1 MAEQEFSTGRM
12 IVKTIILVSSIALQ
26 VALVNSVNAHG
37 TSENE
42 ASIFGP
48 PEILEDE
55 QQLLDQGLGAEQSVV
70 DQFKIWEAGQTL
82 KVCFYSGD
90 QQAKEFFVE
99 TAGVWDDIMSI
110 SFDFGSSPSF
120 YDCSATGDHHI
131 RVALAP
137 GGGNWSYIGVDS
149 AKVKQAK
156 PSLRISMAEP
166 FSLNNR
172 RSVGGTILHELGHAL
187 GLKHEHQSPEADC
200 EDEIDWDVLYAELA
214 KPPNKW
220 DKDKVDHNLRPLVA
234 SNRLRTSAYDP
245 KSIMHY
251 ALPASWF
258 TEGNSAS
265 CYIKK
270 NTWLSRT
277 DEAAARETY
286 PSLPQKQD
294 EYLNSLHSALAI
306 RLEEE
311 EAPSESLATLNDL
324 IKAATAF
331 VPGRE
336 IDADL
341 EGKVNNIRAKT
352 SGDCSPIITDA
363 GDVTLSCN

>member
-1 MAEQEFSTGRM
+1 MMKSRLLFTALMLQGAIASSTH
-12 IVKTIILVSSIALQ
+12 
-26 VALVNSVNAHG
+26 AHS

-42 ASIFGP
+42 VGIFGP

-55 QQLLDQGLGAEQSVV
+55 QQLIDEGLGAEQSVV
-70 DQFKIWEAGQTL
+70 DQFKVWEAGQTL
-82 KVCFYSGD
+82 KVCFYSG
-90 QQAKEFFVE
+90 QEAAKQFFVD
-99 TAGVWDDIMSI
+99 TANVWDEITSI
-110 SFDFGSSPSF
+110 SFDFGTAPSF
-120 YDCSATGDHHI
+120 YGCSASGDYHI

-137 GGGNWSYIGVDS
+137 GGGNWSYVGTDS
-149 AKVKQAK
+149 AKVSQAK

-166 FSLNNR
+166 FSLISR

-187 GLKHEHQSPEADC
+187 GLKHEHQSPEANC
-200 EDEIDWDVLYAELA
+200 EDEIDWDKLYAELA

-234 SNRLRTSAYDP
+234 SQRLRTSEYDA

-258 TEGNSAS
+258 KQGSAAS

-270 NTWLSRT
+270 NTSLS
-277 DEAAARETY
+277 DLDVAAAEETY

-294 EYLNSLHSALAI
+294 DYLNRLHSSLAV

-311 EAPSESLATLNDL
+311 DAPDETLATLSNL
-324 IKAATAF
+324 INAATAF
-331 VPGRE
+331 VPDRE
-336 IDADL
+336 VDADL
-341 EGKVNNIRAKT
+341 QGKVTIIGSQRT
-352 SGDCSPIITDA
+352 SGDCSPIINDA
-363 GDVTLSCN
+363 GDVTITCN